1 MTEDDFAAL
10 CDGVADFVSGPG
22 EEYAEQIERSG
33 KLPPELWPDLRER
46 GFLSLAAPISYG
58 GSGIAFSRYLELLEL
73 FGMSHAAIR
82 MAVHVANGIWRAIDQ
97 FATDEQ
103 RDRFVRPVVAGDIR
117 VAFTL
122 TEPTGTGA
130 DLRASVTRD
139 GDDYLLSGEKFM
151 IAFGVHCDHWL
162 LFARVAGTRGRDGTI
177 ALMVD
182 RATPGVDVRPMAETM
197 GVHGVDTAH
206 LVFDQARVPIANR
219 LGDEGRGLDVALGG
233 FLTPSRIAVA
243 MSCVGLARRAQELAV
258 DHVSRRETFG
268 KLLAERQAIR
278 FMAAENATDIEAAR
292 QLTLHAA
299 REWEAGS
306 PSAAGLSSMA
316 KLNAVDALTRVT
328 DKALQMHG
336 GIGYW
341 ESHPMA
347 RVYRDARCQRFEE
360 GTNETQKAIIS
371 REIMGGERRAGV
383 R

>member
-1 MTEDDFAAL
+1 MKEADFARL
-10 CDGVADFVSGPG
+10 KESVAAFVSGPG

-33 KLPPELWPDLRER
+33 KLPPGLWPDLRAR
-46 GFLSLAAPISYG
+46 GFLSLAAPADYG
-58 GSGIAFSRYLELLEL
+58 GSAIAFSRYLELLEL

-97 FATDEQ
+97 FATGEQ
-103 RDRFVRPVVAGDIR
+103 RQRFVRPVVTGDIR

-130 DLRASVTRD
+130 DLRASVTRN
-139 GDDYLLSGEKFM
+139 GDDYLLTGEKHM
-151 IAFGVHCDHWL
+151 IAFGVHCDYWL
-162 LFARVAGTRGRDGTI
+162 LFARLAGTRGRDGTV

-182 RATPGVDVRPMAETM
+182 RATPGAQVRPMAETM
-197 GVHGVDTAH
+197 GVHGVDHAH
-206 LVFDQARVPIANR
+206 LVFDRARVPVASR

-258 DHVSRRETFG
+258 GHVLRRETFG
-268 KLLAERQAIR
+268 QLLATRQAIR

-292 QLTLHAA
+292 QLALHAA
-299 REWEAGS
+299 RAWEAGS
-306 PSAAGLSSMA
+306 PEAAGLSSMA
-316 KLNAVDALTRVT
+316 KLNAVGALTRVT

-341 ESHPMA
+341 ESNPMA
-347 RVYRDARCQRFEE
+347 RIYRDARCQRFEE
-360 GTNETQKAIIS
+360 GTDETQKAVIS
-371 REIMGGERRAGV
+371 REIMGGGRA
-383 R
+383 